1 MTGVMVA
8 AGRGLISIDHVRRL
22 VSDPD
27 NTTVGRPDVYICP
40 PHGLYLANVEY
51 RDQGE

>member
-8 AGRGLISIDHVRRL
+8 AGQGLISIDHVRRL

-27 NTTVGRPDVYICP
+27 NTTVGRPHICP